1 MASRLHRLIKLIGA
15 VRGKT
20 YPNVQQLCDKL
31 QIKERTLFNDLK
43 ELKEDLGVQ
52 IEFDR
57 HRKGYFL
64 SSNDAEISLMSLTQ
78 DNAMLLLLSFSLLSS
93 RIGEAGVAA
102 LREAFKEDIAS
113 ALDLNANDIV
123 RMGAVFRPQEQIAIK
138 DRSVLLTLGHAC
150 VHGRTVRIGL
160 NDNSYELMP
169 LKISVSSDD
178 LKLHHEEPGIPED
191 ININD
196 INKIEIVHTLIPET
210 STRGEIPAELNAAVT
225 LNDEVTVRQVDF

>member
-64 SSNDAEISLMSLTQ
+64 SSNDAEISLMSLTH

-102 LREAFKEDIAS
+102 LHEAFKEDIAS
-113 ALDLNANDIV
+113 ALDLNSTDIV
-123 RMGAVFRPQEQIAIK
+123 RMGSVFRPQDEIAIK
-138 DRSVLLTLGHAC
+138 DHSVLLKLGHAC
-150 VHGRTVRIGL
+150 VHGRTVRIGH
-160 NDNSYELMP
+160 NGNSYELTP
-169 LKISVSSDD
+169 LTISVSSDD
-178 LKLHHEEPGIPED
+178 FKLHHEEPGVPEV
-191 ININD
+191 ININE
-196 INKIEIVHTLIPET
+196 ISRIEIIHSARPET
-210 STRGEIPAELNAAVT
+210 STLGEIPTELNVAVRF
-225 LNDEVTVRQVDF
+225 ND